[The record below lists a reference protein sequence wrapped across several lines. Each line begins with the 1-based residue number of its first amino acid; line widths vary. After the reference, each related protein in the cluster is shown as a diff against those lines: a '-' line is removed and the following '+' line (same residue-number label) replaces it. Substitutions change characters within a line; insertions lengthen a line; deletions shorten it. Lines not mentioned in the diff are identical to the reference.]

1 VRRRARGSIRPNTK
15 DGAVVSWTVR
25 APLPPD
31 PLTGER
37 RRRAGNVATKGEA
50 ERLLTA
56 WLAELDRGEAID
68 PTTMTVAD
76 LLATWLEADA
86 AGRVRATTLADYT
99 ATIETHLIPRL
110 GKRRAASLAPADVVA
125 LLARMRREGC
135 GVRTQQL
142 ALLRLKQALAWA
154 VAVELLPRNVA
165 ANVKAP
171 QETAPEERIALTHD
185 EARRFLEQA
194 KEATSPPLCQLALS
208 TGLRRGE
215 GLGLRWRDLDL
226 GRARLSV
233 RQEVVLAGKPERP
246 TFADVKTRAS
256 RRTLELD
263 ARLVAA
269 LQAHHARQQ
278 ALRDRA
284 PFWREDLDLVFC
296 TNRGF
301 PLNPNNVLRTFYAI
315 RAASGIDPAATI
327 HTLRHTHLTHLI
339 LGGVPI
345 EVVARR
351 AGHARTSITVDA
363 YSHLLPGASAGAV
376 AAVEAAL
383 YGEDAASATTSI
395 VVRRTS

>member
-1 VRRRARGSIRPNTK
+1 MRRRPRGSIRPNKT
-15 DGAVVSWTVR
+15 GGVVVSYTVR

-31 PLTGER
+31 PLTGAR
-37 RRRAGNVATKGEA
+37 RRRAGNVATKDAA
-50 ERLLTA
+50 EKLLTA

-125 LLARMRREGC
+125 LLSRMRREGC
-135 GVRTQQL
+135 GVRTRQL

-185 EARRFLEQA
+185 EARRFLDA
-194 KEATSPPLCQLALS
+194 ARDATYAPLWQLYLS

-226 GRARLSV
+226 GRARLTV
-233 RQEVVLAGKPERP
+233 RQQVVLAGTPERP
-246 TFADVKTRAS
+246 TITEVKTKAG
-256 RRTLELD
+256 RRTVELD

-269 LQAHHARQQ
+269 LVAHRERQQ
-278 ALRDRA
+278 ARRARA

-301 PLNPNNVLRTFYAI
+301 PLNPNNVLRAFYPI
-315 RAASGIDPAATI
+315 RDAAGLAPDFPL
-327 HTLRHTHLTHLI
+327 HGLRHTHLTHLI

-383 YGEDAASATTSI
+383 YGEE
-395 VVRRTS
+395 